1 MGSGKTTLSN
11 VLHNKLKPSALVG
24 LDYIKWFVSGYK
36 RSKANNKMTR
46 NVVFAMVN
54 EYLHQGVSV
63 ILEQALKPAEVSALK
78 KLAKKYN
85 VTFFMY
91 QLSAPHHILLSRIHE
106 RPRSKTGRPKIA
118 PSRILRNLRLFN
130 KIKYKDVTE
139 FDTHLLSTKQI
150 ANKIIKD
157 ARIQ

>member
-1 MGSGKTTLSN
+1 MKKFLLLIHGPMGSGKTTLSN

-63 ILEQALKPAEVSALK
+63 ILEQALKQEL
-78 KLAKKYN
+78 
-85 VTFFMY
+85 T
-91 QLSAPHHILLSRIHE
+91 HH
-106 RPRSKTGRPKIA
+106 
-118 PSRILRNLRLFN
+118 
-130 KIKYKDVTE
+130 TE
-139 FDTHLLSTKQI
+139 
-150 ANKIIKD
+150 
-157 ARIQ
+157 